1 MHVLWPWSA
10 LLLGWIGNCGFW
22 LFCFNRVN
30 AFGFPRAIAKL
41 GEKVCI
47 SLCFFIPAI
56 VLWTA
61 WTWVAIWLR
70 SDQFWPGEAPVAL
83 RFWLAFSWAS
93 LIVLGPLWIESRRW
107 LMPPQHLVHTHS
119 QLHDVHQ
126 QVDGGSAGN
135 LSARCWSLVPLNQW
149 AHLEVTR
156 KTIGL
161 CRDLPN
167 SHGLKIGHLSD
178 LHFTGQYRDDH
189 YHFVVDRLMELEAD
203 LIAISGDI
211 IDFEDFLPLVD
222 SVLGRL
228 SAPLGVYYV
237 LGNHDRRLRDINA
250 LVTAL
255 EQIGLYDLGTRDYR
269 LLHRGL
275 PILLTGDESPWF
287 QRHHQMGSTGVVD
300 NKPSQSDAS
309 FTGLRLGVA
318 HTPDRIGWARRRQLD
333 LLLAGH
339 THGGQARFP
348 LIGPLVAPSLYGSK
362 FASGLFAL
370 PPTVM
375 HVSRGVAGTH
385 TIRWRCPPEI
395 TLLTISNGQSTRT
408 LEN

>member
-1 MHVLWPWSA
+1 MHSLWPWLA
-10 LLLGWIGNCGFW
+10 LMLSWVGNCGFW

-30 AFGFPRAIAKL
+30 AFGYPRPIAKL

-47 SLCFFIPAI
+47 SLCFLIPGL
-56 VLWTA
+56 VLW
-61 WTWVAIWLR
+61 WCWPSVSLWLR
-70 SDQFWPGEAPVAL
+70 GAQFWPEAAPMAF
-83 RFWLAFSWAS
+83 RWWLAFSWAC
-93 LIVLGPLWIESRRW
+93 LMVLGPLWLESRRW
-107 LMPPQHLVHTHS
+107 LIPPKHLVETQS
-119 QLHDVHQ
+119 QLYNVHQ
-126 QVDGGSAGN
+126 HIPGGSAAN
-135 LSARCWSLVPLNQW
+135 LSTRCWSLLPLNEW
-149 AHLEVTR
+149 AHLEVTQ
-156 KTIGL
+156 KTIQL
-161 CRDLPN
+161 YRDLPAC
-167 SHGLKIGHLSD
+167 HAFKIGHLSD
-178 LHFTGQYRDDH
+178 LHFTGQYSEDH
-189 YHFVVDRLMELEAD
+189 YHFVVDRMMELEAD

-211 IDFEDFLPLVD
+211 IDFQDFLPLVD

-237 LGNHDRRLRDINA
+237 LGNHDRRLRDINP
-250 LVTAL
+250 LVSAL

-269 LLHRGL
+269 LQHRGL

-287 QRHHQMGSTGVVD
+287 RRRLEGSAGTAE
-300 NKPSQSDAS
+300 NQSAWVDAS
-309 FTGLRLGVA
+309 FDGLRLAVA
-318 HTPDRIGWARRRQLD
+318 HTPDRIGWARQRQID

-348 LIGPLVAPSLYGSK
+348 LVGPLVAPSLYGSK

-395 TLLTISNGQSTRT
+395 SLLTLANCQPKRTR
-408 LEN
+408 